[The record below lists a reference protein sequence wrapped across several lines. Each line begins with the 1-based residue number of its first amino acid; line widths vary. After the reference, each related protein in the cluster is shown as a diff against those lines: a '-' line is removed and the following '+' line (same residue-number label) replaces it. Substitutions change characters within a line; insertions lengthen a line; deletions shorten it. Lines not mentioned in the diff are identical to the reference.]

1 MMVYILA
8 QCLASMPEIL
18 VVFGANPGHLVA
30 DDSPL
35 SHLFEVVVEAVP
47 KL

>member
-1 MMVYILA
+1 
-8 QCLASMPEIL
+8 MPEII
-18 VVFGANPGHLVA
+18 VVFGTDPGHLVA
-30 DDSPL
+30 DNSPL